1 MPKTGRGPMSSRNV
15 STTYSS
21 AAGSPGPLARKTAS
35 GAFATTSAALAV
47 HGCSST
53 VAPRTTRLR
62 TIEDLMPVSIAAMR
76 MSPSPSPTSTVSAGV
91 TSRARSRP
99 VIGGSA
105 SISARASRSLTRS
118 GKTPPRI
125 APALRMWRT
134 RARVSTP
141 VIARPPQSVHP
152 VEPAALGAGGVVGVR
167 RGAHDRRPRPD
178 AVGLHRLGA
187 RPVVADVRVGERDE
201 LAGEGGVGHR
211 LLVAA
216 HPGREDDLAGGVGVR
231 AARVAV
237 EAGAVLE

>member
-21 AAGSPGPLARKTAS
+21 AAGSPGPLARKPAS

-53 VAPRTTRLR
+53 VAPRATRLR

-76 MSPSPSPTSTVSAGV
+76 MSPSPTSTVSAGG

-105 SISARASRSLTRS
+105 AISSRASRSLNRS

-125 APALRMWRT
+125 APADLMWGGAGPGEDPAAHRP
-134 RARVSTP
+134 RRPDVADEPPRVDAGDRGHAA
-141 VIARPPQSVHP
+141 VGEP
-152 VEPAALGAGGVVGVR
+152 VEPAALRAGGVLGVR
-167 RGAHDRRPRPD
+167 RRAHDRGPRPH
-178 AVGLHRLGA
+178 AVGLHRLRA
-187 RPVVADVRVGERDE
+187 RPVVADVRVGERD
-201 LAGEGGVGHR
+201 
-211 LLVAA
+211 
-216 HPGREDDLAGGVGVR
+216 
-231 AARVAV
+231 
-237 EAGAVLE
+237 